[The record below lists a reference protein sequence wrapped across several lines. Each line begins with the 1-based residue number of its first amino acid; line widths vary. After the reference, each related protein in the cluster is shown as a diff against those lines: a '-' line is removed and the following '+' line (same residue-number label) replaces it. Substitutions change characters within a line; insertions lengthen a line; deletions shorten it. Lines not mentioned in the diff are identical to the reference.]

1 MTTFSP
7 PLPALTRRS
16 SRTLA
21 EDAVEA
27 LAAPI
32 HEGRLKPGDKL
43 PTESEIMQQLGVSRT
58 VVREAISRLQAGGL
72 VETRHGIG
80 TFVAQPSDNPL
91 RIPISAVTTAMDAL
105 SLLEVRI
112 ALEVEA
118 AMLAAQRRTEEQL
131 KQLRNALDTLIAL
144 ESDATAEP
152 QQTIDADYA
161 FHQALAQATG
171 NHYFLEFLTLLG
183 RGAIPRSRLSIDPG
197 THHRYLQKL
206 NQEHRLL
213 FLAIQA
219 QDPMA
224 ASEAAR
230 NHLLNSKG
238 RLERA
243 LQEQR
248 TESDDAATPPA
259 SHDG

>member
-1 MTTFSP
+1 MTTLSP
-7 PLPALTRRS
+7 PFPSLTRRS

-21 EDAVEA
+21 EEAVEA
-27 LAAPI
+27 LAASI
-32 HEGRLKPGDKL
+32 RAGRLKPGDKL
-43 PTESEIMQQLGVSRT
+43 PTETEIMQQLGVSRT
-58 VVREAISRLQAGGL
+58 VVREAISRLQARGL
-72 VETRHGIG
+72 AEIRRGIG
-80 TFVAQPSDNPL
+80 TFVTQPSENPL
-91 RIPISAVTTAMDAL
+91 RIPVSAVTTAMDAL

-118 AMLAAQRRTEEQL
+118 AMLAAQRRTAEQL
-131 KQLRNALDTLIAL
+131 EQIRQALDTLIAL

-152 QQTIDADYA
+152 QQAIDADYA
-161 FHQALAQATG
+161 FHRALAQATG
-171 NHYFLEFLTLLG
+171 NSYFLEFLTHLG
-183 RGAIPRSRLSIDPG
+183 RRAIPRSRISID
-197 THHRYLQKL
+197 TSMHQRYLQKL

-224 ASEAAR
+224 AGEAAR

-243 LQEQR
+243 L
-248 TESDDAATPPA
+248 AAQGSAFPFV
-259 SHDG
+259 